1 MEKKPSSKQTLIN
14 KIKREKGITKGLSK
28 LSVKE
33 LTEFDKT
40 GAHASNFLMS
50 VGVLKNKS
58 DRRDILKLITR
69 KRLVELVGE
78 IRIKDYSKLKHDDL
92 VNLIADKHWSSFHN
106 LWLNKAKKDKK
117 FLPDTYY
124 SKNKVKKTVKPK
136 VEKEDK
142 KEVKKEVEKKFPLV
156 MPTPEKRTLFDIDT
170 EKIFANKGLSLANE
184 RKPPTKKQEE
194 EATKSVKKALKDNL
208 DLEKSNTFITKLF
221 TNMRNSPTFY
231 KKNKDAIDKISK
243 VGKIMG
249 KPWIG
254 K

>member
-124 SKNKVKKTVKPK
+124 
-136 VEKEDK
+136 
-142 KEVKKEVEKKFPLV
+142 
-156 MPTPEKRTLFDIDT
+156 
-170 EKIFANKGLSLANE
+170 
-184 RKPPTKKQEE
+184 
-194 EATKSVKKALKDNL
+194 
-208 DLEKSNTFITKLF
+208 
-221 TNMRNSPTFY
+221 
-231 KKNKDAIDKISK
+231 
-243 VGKIMG
+243 
-249 KPWIG
+249 
-254 K
+254 

>member
-1 MEKKPSSKQTLIN
+1 
-14 KIKREKGITKGLSK
+14 
-28 LSVKE
+28 
-33 LTEFDKT
+33 
-40 GAHASNFLMS
+40 
-50 VGVLKNKS
+50 
-58 DRRDILKLITR
+58 
-69 KRLVELVGE
+69 
-78 IRIKDYSKLKHDDL
+78 
-92 VNLIADKHWSSFHN
+92 
-106 LWLNKAKKDKK
+106 
-117 FLPDTYY
+117 
-124 SKNKVKKTVKPK
+124 
-136 VEKEDK
+136 
-142 KEVKKEVEKKFPLV
+142 